1 MKYLLFGFAL
11 CAMNMLQAQSV
22 FGTWKT
28 IDDETG
34 KPKSLVEI
42 YEKDGKVYGKVIK
55 LFRGPDEDQNPMCT
69 ECTDDRKGKPII
81 GMEILRGLEKD
92 GDEYEDGTICDPKN
106 GKIYEC
112 KMWLNEDDPNKL
124 MVRGYLYFIYRT
136 QTWIRQG

>member
-1 MKYLLFGFAL
+1 MKYLLFVLAL

-34 KPKSLVEI
+34 KLKSLVEI
-42 YEKDGKVYGKVIK
+42 YEKDGKVQGKVIT
-55 LFRGPDEDQNPMCT
+55 LFRGPDEDQNPICT
-69 ECTDDRKGKPII
+69 ECSDDREGRPII

-92 GDEYEDGTICDPKN
+92 GDVYEDGTICDPKN
-106 GKIYEC
+106 GKIYDC

-136 QTWIRQG
+136 QTWIRQD